1 MDVINLLKESRNES
15 MVSTLMLQFIQSR
28 ESVDTFDFVKSV
40 DSRLICKMITRTNER
55 NMTELRN
62 ACVQRLENAIK
73 TMSVVDLRRKFFNC

>member
-1 MDVINLLKESRNES
+1 MDVINLLKESRDDS
-15 MVSTLMLQFIQSR
+15 KVSTLMLQFIQSR
-28 ESVDTFDFVKSV
+28 DSVNTFDFVKSV

-73 TMSVVDLRRKFFNC
+73 TMSVVDLRRKFFS